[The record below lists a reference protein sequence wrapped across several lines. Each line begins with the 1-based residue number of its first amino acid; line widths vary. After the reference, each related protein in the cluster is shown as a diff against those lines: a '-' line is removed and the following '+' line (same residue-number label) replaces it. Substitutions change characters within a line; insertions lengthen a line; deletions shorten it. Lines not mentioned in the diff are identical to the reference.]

1 MSTLVYIALLGF
13 FSYQCTTLFN
23 NFRGSSELMKC
34 LLGVTGLIGTV
45 LYLVTVVWSFW
56 HYTWWMPIV
65 AFIASII
72 FGSLISATL
81 FQGSALKVIL
91 GTLLSPVC
99 VVVFS
104 VLSII
109 GLC

>member
-13 FSYQCTTLFN
+13 FSYHCSSLFR

-34 LLGVTGLIGTV
+34 ILGTIGT
-45 LYLVTVVWSFW
+45 LGDIIYLVTLIWSFW

-65 AFIASII
+65 TSILSII
-72 FGSLISATL
+72 VGSWISVIL
-81 FQGSALKVIL
+81 FQGNAFKIIL
-91 GTLLSPVC
+91 GMYLSLIG

-104 VLSII
+104 ILSIT